1 MKSKYIKSPINYSGG
16 KYKIIDQLINIFPK
30 KINKFHDVFCGAL
43 NVSIN
48 VDANYYKCYDHNTF
62 IIDMFN
68 YFKNNKK
75 EDLILSINGII
86 KKYQLDKNNQL
97 GYLKLRSDFNKSPN
111 EIKLFVLSCFS
122 FNNIIRFNNKMKF
135 NAPFGKGKSS
145 YNKNIEQ
152 RLITLV
158 DSLKNKKIMLK
169 KIDFRKI
176 DLKDRNEND
185 FFYFDPPYLISNAS
199 YNDGKRGFGDWSII
213 EEKDLLK
220 FLEKLND
227 INVKFAL
234 SNFFKH
240 NGKINQTLIDWSKNY
255 KVHYIKSNYDNSSY
269 QTNARNFKTIEVVIT
284 NY

>member
-1 MKSKYIKSPINYSGG
+1 
-16 KYKIIDQLINIFPK
+16 
-30 KINKFHDVFCGAL
+30 
-43 NVSIN
+43 
-48 VDANYYKCYDHNTF
+48 
-62 IIDMFN
+62 
-68 YFKNNKK
+68 
-75 EDLILSINGII
+75 
-86 KKYQLDKNNQL
+86 
-97 GYLKLRSDFNKSPN
+97 
-111 EIKLFVLSCFS
+111 
-122 FNNIIRFNNKMKF
+122 MKF

-158 DSLKNKKIMLK
+158 DCLKNKKIMLK

-176 DLKDRNEND
+176 DLKDMNEHD

-199 YNDGKRGFGDWSII
+199 YNDGKRGFGDWSIT